1 MADLDFDGEENGKAD
16 VEVEEEEEMFIFM
29 PVVRT
34 FSDFPTCTDQHP
46 DEFCRHC
53 TDDCPCKPRPP
64 PPPTKLPR
72 PKDPNICNRCKEQ
85 IKTPTKYVWPKATP
99 FRYTVFGD
107 LHYHRKCFRCNLCD
121 RSIFYDV
128 MIKENENVFKHG
140 GDVVCQK
147 CDVKL
152 KSLWCNACEQPIRF
166 HRVKCEDKE
175 YHRDCLICTKCGINI
190 TGHSRSSHHQNKPY
204 CGNCLTKKFARN
216 CKGCNML
223 IPNGIQYFYFRGE
236 KYHFGCFKCCLCN
249 DPLISPGGPDK
260 PVMVRG
266 NTKLCLDCFPKY
278 CNNCGIKLPRG
289 SGKYEVD
296 ELGVVKCLECAH
308 IGYNR
313 KLKGKKLTPPEG
325 ADLTGGLGIGDITYG
340 DSESEEE
347 LEDEEEEGGTARVFR
362 GRRRK
367 KKEPKKVFSTWGALK
382 KPEPEPP
389 RKLSNDLKVTEE
401 LNTIYMIHNQ
411 EGAPTV
417 IDPNAKDED
426 GPAEENLNQKF

>member
-1 MADLDFDGEENGKAD
+1 MADLDFDDEGEGGGK
-16 VEVEEEEEMFIFM
+16 VEVPEEVEETLIFM

-34 FSDFPTCTDQHP
+34 FSDFPLCTDQHP
-46 DEFCRHC
+46 YEVCRNC
-53 TDDCPCKPRPP
+53 TDNCPCKPRPP
-64 PPPTKLPR
+64 PTPYRLPR
-72 PKDPNICNRCKEQ
+72 PKDPNKCNRCKER
-85 IKTPTKYVWPKATP
+85 IINPTKYVWPKATP

-140 GDVVCQK
+140 NDVVCQK

-152 KSLWCNACEQPIRF
+152 MSLWCNSCEQPIRF
-166 HRVKCEDKE
+166 HRVNCEDKE
-175 YHRDCLICTKCGINI
+175 YHKNCLICAKCGINV
-190 TGHSRSSHHQNKPY
+190 TGHARSSHHQNKPY
-204 CGNCLTKKFARN
+204 CGNCLTKLFASN
-216 CKGCNML
+216 CRGCKKL
-223 IPNGIQYFYFRGE
+223 IPNGIQCFYFRGE
-236 KYHFGCFKCCLCN
+236 KYHFGCFKCGLCN

-266 NTKLCLDCFPKY
+266 RTKLCLDCFPKY

-289 SGKYEVD
+289 SGHYEVD

-325 ADLTGGLGIGDITYG
+325 AEIKGVLGIGDITYG
-340 DSESEEE
+340 ESESEESHD
-347 LEDEEEEGGTARVFR
+347 EDEEEEGGTARVYH

-367 KKEPKKVFSTWGALK
+367 KPVKKAFSTWGALK

-389 RKLSNDLKVTEE
+389 KKLSNDLRVTEE
-401 LNTIYMIHNQ
+401 MNTIYMIHNDGG
-411 EGAPTV
+411 EPTV
-417 IDPNAKDED
+417 IDPNAREEE
-426 GPAEENLNQKF
+426 GPM

>member
-1 MADLDFDGEENGKAD
+1 
-16 VEVEEEEEMFIFM
+16 MFIFM

-34 FSDFPTCTDQHP
+34 FSDYPLCTDQHP